1 MNINFLGLIL
11 GSVGM
16 SAVAQLLLKLGMSS
30 EPVQQALVQRSALHA
45 AWIVTTNWQVLA
57 GLGLYG
63 SGAVIWLLVLA
74 RFDLSFAYPFVG
86 LGFIVT
92 MALGWWVLGEPVGFA
107 RLAGTLLVASGV
119 WLVSSS

>member
-1 MNINFLGLIL
+1 MTVNLLGLIL

-16 SAVAQLLLKLGMSS
+16 SAGAQFFLKLGMSS
-30 EPVQQALVQRSALHA
+30 GPVRQALGQDSTLQAI
-45 AWIVTTNWQVLA
+45 WIVTTNWQVPA

-63 SGAVIWLLVLA
+63 VGAAIWLLVLA
-74 RFDLSFAYPFVG
+74 RVDLSFAYPFVG

-92 MALGWWVLGEPVGFA
+92 MALGWWVLDEPIGFA
-107 RLAGTLLVASGV
+107 RLAGTLLVVSGV